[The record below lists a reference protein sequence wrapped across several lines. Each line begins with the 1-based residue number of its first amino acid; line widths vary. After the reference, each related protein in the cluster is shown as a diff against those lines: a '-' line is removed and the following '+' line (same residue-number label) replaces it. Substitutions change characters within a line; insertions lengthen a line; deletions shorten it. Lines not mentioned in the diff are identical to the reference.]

1 MSALLRLRRFA
12 RCREQP
18 RHFVRLVSPE
28 AAFGGD
34 AEILHIGCRRGDAL
48 GVAAVAV
55 HEALGL
61 RHISR
66 VDMIVRDG
74 VPVFF
79 EGNVAPG
86 MTETSLAPLAIEAS
100 GRELGEV
107 FAALVDLAGS

>member
-1 MSALLRLRRFA
+1 ML
-12 RCREQP
+12 
-18 RHFVRLVSPE
+18 
-28 AAFGGD
+28 AAAG
-34 AEILHIGCRRGDAL
+34 EL
-48 GVAAVAV
+48 AVAV